1 MNDFLRA
8 GGRVT
13 QSNVTAGFRNAE
25 WTLSALPEG
34 TTVGV
39 FPLRTADGAATNG
52 FLYRRG
58 EPRAVVSIMHP
69 REFLATHYMIPALI
83 EAGYGVFT
91 QTPRAVGNDLRLEHE
106 VALLDV
112 AAGMT
117 FLRGLGF
124 ASVVLLGNSG
134 GSGLYCLYNEQSLLA
149 PASRIAHTPG
159 GRPVALATADMPAAD
174 AVVLLSPHPGQGR
187 LLMNAID
194 PSVIDENDPFSIC
207 AALDPFSAANG
218 FSETPAGAHYEPA
231 FITHYRAAQRARVE
245 RLDAQARE
253 RIAQRLAARKSG
265 DKRRGAF
272 QSVMTIWRT
281 DADLRCWDLQL
292 DPSDRNFGSLWGRDP
307 FQSNYGAIGFARL
320 CTPESWL
327 STWSGIASN
336 AALARTAPAI
346 QQPAFMVHYTGDQT
360 LFPSDAK
367 AIYDSIGSSDKAI
380 ASFRGDHHGRAL
392 APGDADARGAAGD
405 AIGEWLHAH
414 VRPA

>member
-1 MNDFLRA
+1 
-8 GGRVT
+8 VT
-13 QSNVTAGFRNAE
+13 QANVTAGFRNAE
-25 WTLSALPEG
+25 WTLSALPAG

-58 EPRAVVSIMHP
+58 EPRAVVCIMHP

-117 FLRGLGF
+117 FLRGLGMT
-124 ASVVLLGNSG
+124 STVLLGNSG

-149 PASRIAHTPG
+149 PDERLARTPG
-159 GRPVALATADMPAAD
+159 GRPVALAAADMPAAD
-174 AVVLLSPHPGQGR
+174 AIVLLSPHPGQGR

-194 PSVIDENDPFSIC
+194 PSVIDESDPFSVDPE
-207 AALDPFSAANG
+207 LDPFSPANG
-218 FSETPAGAHYEPA
+218 FADASTDVRYAPA
-231 FITHYRAAQRARVE
+231 FVARYRAAQRARVE

-253 RIAQRLAARKSG
+253 RIAQRQAARRSG
-265 DKRRGAF
+265 DKRRGAY

-281 DADLRCWDLQL
+281 DADLRCWDLRL
-292 DPSDRNFGSLWGRDP
+292 DPSERNFGSLWGRDP

-327 STWSGIASN
+327 STWSGSASN

-360 LFPSDAK
+360 LFPTDAQ
-367 AIYDSIGSSDKAI
+367 AIYDAIGTSDKDRA
-380 ASFRGDHHGRAL
+380 AFRGDHHGRAL
-392 APGDADARGAAGD
+392 APGDSDARAEAGAAIGD
-405 AIGEWLHAH
+405 WLHAH
-414 VRPA
+414 VQPD

>member
-1 MNDFLRA
+1 M
-8 GGRVT
+8 T

-39 FPLRTADGAATNG
+39 FPLRTVDGAATNG

-58 EPRAVVSIMHP
+58 DPKAVVCIMHP

-91 QTPRAVGNDLRLEHE
+91 QTPRSVGNDLRLEHE

-117 FLRGLGF
+117 FLRGIGI
-124 ASVVLLGNSG
+124 SSIVLLGNSG

-149 PASRIAHTPG
+149 PDKRLARTPG
-159 GRPVALATADMPAAD
+159 GRPVALDTEMPVAE

-187 LLMNAID
+187 LLMNALD
-194 PSVIDENDPFSIC
+194 PSVVDEADPF
-207 AALDPFSAANG
+207 AVDPLLDPFSADNG
-218 FSETPAGAHYEPA
+218 FADPPAGVRYAAE
-231 FITHYRAAQRARVE
+231 FVERYRAAQRTRVE
-245 RLDAQARE
+245 RLDAFARE
-253 RIAQRLAARKSG
+253 RIAQRMAARKSG
-265 DKRRGAF
+265 DKRRGAY
-272 QSVMTIWRT
+272 QSVMEIWRT
-281 DADLRCWDLQL
+281 DADLRCWDLTL

-307 FQSNYGAIGFARL
+307 LQSNYGVIGFGRL

-346 QQPAFMVHYTGDQT
+346 EQPALMVHYTGDQT
-360 LFPSDAK
+360 LFPADAQ
-367 AIYDSIGSSDKAI
+367 AIFDSIGTSDKTN

-392 APGDADARGAAGD
+392 AVGDADAREAAG
-405 AIGEWLHAH
+405 ALIGEWLHAH